1 MKKRFV
7 IMALTVIMALMTSIK
22 VFAAPEIVHV
32 NDTDIIFDSDYYASN
47 NLDIVA
53 EFGTD
58 RDALLHHYITYGQY
72 EGRRAYAFETESVN
86 TADTNLYG
94 NTMGN
99 IFNDGFFVYDAVGQ
113 AYYFLVIVNNCVG
126 VTLEYY

>member
-1 MKKRFV
+1 
-7 IMALTVIMALMTSIK
+7 MTSIK

-58 RDALLHHYITYGQY
+58 RDALYIIIL
-72 EGRRAYAFETESVN
+72 RMVN
-86 TADTNLYG
+86 MKVDVHMRLRQNL
-94 NTMGN
+94 
-99 IFNDGFFVYDAVGQ
+99 
-113 AYYFLVIVNNCVG
+113 
-126 VTLEYY
+126 